1 MTEAGKQA
9 HRDGAIRY
17 WNSHRKPRL
26 QKNGY
31 MTLMVG
37 NKKYYVHRMVMEEH
51 LGRPLRDDEEVHHIN
66 GDRTDNRIE
75 NLELINKRE
84 HRRLH
89 ATKRGLGKDRIGIP
103 PTNKTPE
110 DVINLIV
117 QMRLGGASIRI
128 ISEATGVSNTTVK
141 KYLREKS

>member
-1 MTEAGKQA
+1 MTEAGKQS

-17 WNSHRKPRL
+17 WNNHRRPQL

-31 MTLMVG
+31 MTLMIG
-37 NKKYYVHRMVMEEH
+37 NKRYYVHRMVMEEH

-103 PTNKTPE
+103 PANKTPE

-117 QMRLGGASIRI
+117 QMRLDGASIRI
-128 ISEATGVSNTTVK
+128 ISEKTGVSNTTVK
-141 KYLREKS
+141 KYLRERS